1 MFAIKRETDYA
12 VQLIQFLAAKKDK
25 FVSLKD
31 FSDISGI
38 SFWFLQKIAR
48 KLHLAGI
55 VEAEQ
60 GVMGGYRLKKSAKKL
75 TLLKIFEIMEGKLAV
90 APCLGTKNYSCCGKS
105 KDCKNKKMAARL
117 NKELV
122 KVMQKVRI

>member
-12 VQLIQFLAAKKDK
+12 VQLVQFLATKKDK

-48 KLHLAGI
+48 KLNLAGI
-55 VEAEQ
+55 IEAEQ
-60 GVMGGYRLKKSAKKL
+60 GVMGGYRLKKTGRKL
-75 TLLKIFEIMEGKLAV
+75 TFFRIFETMEGKLTV
-90 APCLGTKNYSCCGKS
+90 APCLGTKNYSCCGKN
-105 KDCKNKKMAARL
+105 KDCKNKKMSARL
-117 NKELV
+117 NKELI
-122 KVMQKVRI
+122 KVMRKVKI

>member
-12 VQLIQFLAAKKDK
+12 IQLVQFLAAKKDK

-48 KLHLAGI
+48 KLNLARI
-55 VEAEQ
+55 IEAEQ
-60 GVMGGYRLKKSAKKL
+60 GVMGGYRLKKTNKKL

-90 APCLGTKNYSCCGKS
+90 APCLGAKNYSCCGKN
-105 KDCKNKKMAARL
+105 KDCKNKKMSARL
-117 NKELV
+117 NRELV
-122 KVMQKVRI
+122 KVMQKVKI